1 MLAKDKAAAAFHP
14 GDHASTFGGNPMAS
28 TAGLA
33 VLEEIEAQNLTENA
47 RTVGAYLHSQAETL
61 AAKHPAHIKGV
72 RGLGLMQGIVLN
84 NPDELL
90 TIRLEA
96 GKRGLLIISAGHD
109 VLRMVPPLIIE
120 TKHIDEAMSILDE
133 AFAALG

>member
-1 MLAKDKAAAAFHP
+1 
-14 GDHASTFGGNPMAS
+14 
-28 TAGLA
+28 
-33 VLEEIEAQNLTENA
+33 
-47 RTVGAYLHSQAETL
+47 
-61 AAKHPAHIKGV
+61 
-72 RGLGLMQGIVLN
+72 MQGIVLN